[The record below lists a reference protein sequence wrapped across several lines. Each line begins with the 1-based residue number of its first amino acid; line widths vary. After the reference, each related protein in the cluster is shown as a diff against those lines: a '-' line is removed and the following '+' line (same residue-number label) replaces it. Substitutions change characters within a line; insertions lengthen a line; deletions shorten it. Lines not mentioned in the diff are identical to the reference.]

1 MKITTFKWTART
13 AAVLIL
19 AGGVSALAQSS
30 VPKEFRGVFNAYTPQ
45 TPAAATTPPAPP
57 ANPSGPYEVRGPWKL
72 VFKDNMRRADFT
84 AELNMEFSDGW
95 VLSQAK
101 PNFDP
106 TTRNAHTH
114 HITLDGDVMRTA
126 TGGFQITGTANFT
139 LNGGAAPP
147 TVAPSQ
153 VVIVISGGAD
163 VEYSNITLTFLTPG
177 SNHFGTAPLP
187 GVIVRTIT
195 EHRR

>member
-1 MKITTFKWTART
+1 MKINAFEWTVRT
-13 AAVLIL
+13 VAVLML
-19 AGGVSALAQSS
+19 AGSVGAVAQSS
-30 VPKEFRGVFNAYTPQ
+30 VPKEFRGVINAYTAQ

-72 VFKDNMRRADFT
+72 TFKDDLRRAVFT
-84 AELNMEFSDGW
+84 AELNMVFSDGW

-114 HITLDGDVMRTA
+114 HITLDGDVTRTA
-126 TGGFQITGTANFT
+126 TGGFQITGIANFT
-139 LNGGAAPP
+139 LNGGAAPT
-147 TVAPSQ
+147 TVSPSQ
-153 VVIVISGGAD
+153 AVIVISGGAD
-163 VEYSNITLTFLTPG
+163 VEYSNITLTFLSPG

-187 GVIVRTIT
+187 GVVVKTIN
-195 EHRR
+195 ERRR